1 MAKGNISALLSGIVG
16 AVLNEQLRSM
26 PPVVAIPKQVSK
38 HQDQI
43 IVVDGKR
50 STLPAGAHMSL
61 NVVGIHRNLNTG
73 QRSARKLQMMH
84 MTLTISGQKDSWLRV
99 HQMEHSLL
107 TVQQNQRTAKIS
119 EGPLER
125 TLLCNSSVLRH
136 DPISPSLIV
145 RDLSWEGDWL
155 K

>member
-26 PPVVAIPKQVSK
+26 PPVVAIPKQVLK

-61 NVVGIHRNLNTG
+61 HVVGIHRNPNTG
-73 QRSARKLQMMH
+73 QHSAPILW
-84 MTLTISGQKDSWLRV
+84 TLFI
-99 HQMEHSLL
+99 
-107 TVQQNQRTAKIS
+107 
-119 EGPLER
+119 EGIIFHPHACIQTLEA
-125 TLLCNSSVLRH
+125 
-136 DPISPSLIV
+136 
-145 RDLSWEGDWL
+145 
-155 K
+155 

>member
-84 MTLTISGQKDSWLRV
+84 MTLMISGQKDSWLRV
-99 HQMEHSLL
+99 HQMEHSFVDIA
-107 TVQQNQRTAKIS
+107 TESKDSNDFGGSTGEDPSVQLFRPT
-119 EGPLER
+119 
-125 TLLCNSSVLRH
+125 T
-136 DPISPSLIV
+136 
-145 RDLSWEGDWL
+145 
-155 K
+155 